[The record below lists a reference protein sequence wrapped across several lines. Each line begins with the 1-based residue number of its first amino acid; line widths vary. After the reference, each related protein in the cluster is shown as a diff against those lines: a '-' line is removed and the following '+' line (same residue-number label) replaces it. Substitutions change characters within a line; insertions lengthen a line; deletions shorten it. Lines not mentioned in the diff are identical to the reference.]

1 MSAQQVRRDVAG
13 EGGFSLIEL
22 MVVMAIAG
30 ILLMIGS
37 FGFVNWQRTAQQ
49 QGSAKELVSQ
59 LRNASERAI
68 SEGRT
73 YCVDID
79 STNRSYTLWRYAC
92 DSTAGSQVAGPYTTQ
107 SPNVTFAPALLN
119 PSPAP
124 LCPASNSCLYFY
136 PRGTAIPATV
146 NVNSS
151 ARSKVYTVT
160 VEGLTARVYM

>member
-1 MSAQQVRRDVAG
+1 M
-13 EGGFSLIEL
+13 IEL
-22 MVVMAIAG
+22 LVVMVIVSILASIA
-30 ILLMIGS
+30 M
-37 FGFVNWQRTAQQ
+37 FGFWSWQRTAQQ
-49 QGSAKELVSQ
+49 QGSAQELVSQ

-73 YCVDID
+73 YCVNID
-79 STNRSYTLWRYAC
+79 STKRSYTLWRYAC
-92 DSTAGSQVAGPYTTQ
+92 DTATGARVAGPYTTQ
-107 SPNVTFAPALLN
+107 SPNVTLAATLTP

-124 LCPASNSCLYFY
+124 ACPASNSCLYFY
-136 PRGTAIPATV
+136 PRGTAIPATL

>member
-1 MSAQQVRRDVAG
+1 MSAQQLRRARVVD
-13 EGGFSLIEL
+13 GGFTMIEL
-22 MVVMAIAG
+22 MVVMVIVSILASIA
-30 ILLMIGS
+30 M
-37 FGFVNWQRTAQQ
+37 FGFWSWQRTAQQ

-73 YCVDID
+73 YCVGID
-79 STNRSYTLWRYAC
+79 STNRSYTLWRYTC
-92 DSTAGSQVAGPYTTQ
+92 GTGTQVAGPYTTQ
-107 SPNVTFAPALLN
+107 SPNVTFASTLSLPT
-119 PSPAP
+119 PAP
-124 LCPASNSCLYFY
+124 ACPAGNTCLYFY
-136 PRGTAIPATV
+136 PRGTAIPATL

>member
-1 MSAQQVRRDVAG
+1 MPSRPRPEDAG
-13 EGGFSLIEL
+13 FTLIEL
-22 MVVMAIAG
+22 VVVMAIAG
-30 ILLMIGS
+30 VLSSIGI
-37 FGFVNWQRTAQQ
+37 FGFSSWQRTAQQ

-68 SEGRT
+68 SQGRT

-79 STNRSYTLWRYAC
+79 PTGRSYTLWQYAC
-92 DSTAGSQVAGPYTTQ
+92 DTVAGTQVAGPHATQ
-107 SPNVTFAPALLN
+107 SPDVTLAATLTL

-124 LCPASNSCLYFY
+124 ACPASNSCLYFY

-146 NVNSS
+146 SVHSS
-151 ARSKVYTVT
+151 ARSMVYTLH